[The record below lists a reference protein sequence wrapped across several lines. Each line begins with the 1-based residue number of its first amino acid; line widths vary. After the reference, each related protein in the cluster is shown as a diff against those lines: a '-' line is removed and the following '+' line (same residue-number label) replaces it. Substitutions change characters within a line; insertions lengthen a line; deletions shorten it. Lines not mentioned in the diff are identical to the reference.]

1 MIHAALDKRP
11 IVVVLA
17 GPNGAGK
24 STFYKAFLADTGLPF
39 VNADDIAREGGLDP
53 ATAAVVAG
61 EIRKELVRQ
70 RDSFIFETVLSDPV
84 GEKVGFLRD
93 VAASGYT
100 VVMCYIGISGPGV
113 SDERVAMRVSQGG
126 HDVPAEKLPARYA
139 RSLANLKRA
148 MRDVPIVLVFD
159 NDDLRS
165 PYRRVATCENG
176 ARTFVTKPV
185 PEWLLPLL

>member
-1 MIHAALDKRP
+1 VIHAAFDERP
-11 IVVVLA
+11 IVVALA

-39 VNADDIAREGGLDP
+39 VNADDIARESGLDP
-53 ATAAVVAG
+53 ATAAGVAG
-61 EIRKELVRQ
+61 EIRQELVRQ
-70 RDSFIFETVLSDPV
+70 RESFIFETVLSDPV
-84 GEKVGFLRD
+84 GEKVAFLRD

-100 VVMCYIGISGPGV
+100 VVMCYIGISGPAV

-159 NDDLRS
+159 NDDLRA
-165 PYRRVATCENG
+165 PYRRVAACENG
-176 ARTFVTKPV
+176 ARTFLAKPV
-185 PEWLLPLL
+185 PRWLSPLI